1 MSVDEGALS
10 REAPPM
16 ADGPFLTPDSKHAG
30 GRSLLMVNLV
40 AYRALVSREIN
51 RIFRIWA
58 QTLIPPVINAFL
70 YMTIFGALIGPRI
83 GNILEGQQVPYINF
97 IIPGIVMMAVIVH
110 SYSNV
115 VSSFFSIKFHRSI
128 EEITVAP
135 VHPLTIMLGF
145 ITGGVIRGCTVGVI
159 VTLAS
164 MLFTD
169 IAITHLGLTFA
180 VMVLTAV
187 LFSTGGLINAI
198 YANSFDE
205 ISLIPTFVL
214 TPLTYLGGIFYSI
227 ELLPDFWRGLSL
239 LNPVLYMINGLRY
252 GYIGVSDIDVYRS
265 LAIIALF
272 CVIFAAVALTMLSR
286 GTRFKS

>member
-1 MSVDEGALS
+1 MSAPGEGLKHETAS
-10 REAPPM
+10 SAR
-16 ADGPFLTPDSKHAG
+16 GSPFSPASAHAG
-30 GRSLLMVNLV
+30 GRSILMINLV

-70 YMTIFGALIGPRI
+70 YMTIFGSLIGPRI
-83 GNILEGQQVPYINF
+83 GNILEGQPVSYIKF
-97 IIPGIVMMAVIVH
+97 IVPGIVMMSVIVH

-128 EEITVAP
+128 DEIIVAP
-135 VHPLTIMLGF
+135 VRPLTIMLAF
-145 ITGGVIRGCTVGVI
+145 ITGGIIRGCTVGVV

-164 MLFTD
+164 MPFTD
-169 IAITHLGLTFA
+169 IGIAHFGPALA
-180 VMVLTAV
+180 VMILTAV
-187 LFSTGGLINAI
+187 LFSTAGLINAI
-198 YANSFDE
+198 FANSFDE

-227 ELLPDFWRGLSL
+227 ELLPDFWRNLSL

-265 LAIIALF
+265 LVIIALF
-272 CVIFAAVALTMLSR
+272 CLIFAAIALTMLSR

>member
-1 MSVDEGALS
+1 MSAGEEVLS
-10 REAPPM
+10 READSS
-16 ADGPFLTPDSKHAG
+16 AAGSFLAPASKHAG
-30 GRSLLMVNLV
+30 GRSLLMINLV
-40 AYRALVSREIN
+40 AYRTLVSREVN

-70 YMTIFGALIGPRI
+70 YMTIFGSLIGPRI

-97 IIPGIVMMAVIVH
+97 IVPGIVMMAVIVH

-135 VHPLTIMLGF
+135 VHALTIMLGF
-145 ITGGVIRGCTVGVI
+145 VTGGIIRGCTVGVI

-169 IAITHLGLTFA
+169 LAIAHFGLTLA
-180 VMVLTAV
+180 IMVLTAV
-187 LFSTGGLINAI
+187 LFSIGGLINAI
-198 YANSFDE
+198 FANSFDE

-227 ELLPDFWRGLSL
+227 ELLPDFWRNLSL

-252 GYIGVSDIDVYRS
+252 SYIGVSDIDVYRS
-265 LAIIALF
+265 LAVIALF
-272 CVIFAAVALTMLSR
+272 CVIFAAIALTMLSR